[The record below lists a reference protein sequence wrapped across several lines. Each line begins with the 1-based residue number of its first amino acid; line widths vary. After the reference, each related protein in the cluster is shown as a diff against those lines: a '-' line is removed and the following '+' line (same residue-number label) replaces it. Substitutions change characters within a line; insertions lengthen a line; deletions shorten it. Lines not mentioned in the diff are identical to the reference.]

1 MTKFF
6 GFLLGVAVA
15 CALPAAFGVLVA
27 EGGVE
32 LSTKELA
39 LAYGIGALVF
49 WGAIS
54 IATGAAALGA
64 ALAFGTMI
72 YAVHW
77 IPNRTN
83 NFLNDVPGV
92 TTGMI
97 EGLRANVLSG
107 LIPVL
112 AVIALIYSI
121 QQIVQAVRRRR
132 ARKAEEARLAQE
144 QAAAGETPQYGDPYD
159 QPMESHT
166 HGFVEQYDQPYD
178 QYADHAPVESTREFA
193 PVYEQTAPIP
203 VQEPAYAGE
212 QTEIQGADEQTTQF
226 ATADASDDESRDETV
241 QFAATGETETA
252 ERDEVAD
259 AAASA
264 SPEDEAV
271 EDNASEITQVADED
285 RKAESPVLEQDPL
298 PLTPPMSTRTTPPAA
313 EPTTSAA
320 TPEPV
325 EPEPA
330 KPEAAKPEAAESEAS
345 APDRDEPS
353 TGERPSTPSGPT
365 ASAGMGMGMAGA
377 TGAAA
382 AGIGVAAGGTAAAA
396 PLIPSAPVPA
406 TTPVPTTPSTPVPPV
421 APAPVTPSEPMTEAF
436 VPAAPN
442 GLQTSGATTAWGQT
456 DEQTVTARQVE
467 ADAQTAQFESAAD
480 AAGIY
485 RERMDEPDTG
495 WNLRAIP
502 AEDPPGETHPGAP
515 TFRPA
520 PGPA

>member
-97 EGLRANVLSG
+97 DGLRTSVLSG
-107 LIPVL
+107 LIPAL

-121 QQIVQAVRRRR
+121 QLIVQAVRRRR

-144 QAAAGETPQYGDPYD
+144 QAAADQTPLYGDPYD
-159 QPMESHT
+159 QPMASQT

-193 PVYEQTAPIP
+193 PVREYEQTTPIP
-203 VQEPAYAGE
+203 VQENAYAGE

-226 ATADASDDESRDETV
+226 AAADASGDESRDETV
-241 QFAATGETETA
+241 QFAATGQTETA
-252 ERDEVAD
+252 ERDEAGSD
-259 AAASA
+259 AAGAS
-264 SPEDEAV
+264 EE
-271 EDNASEITQVADED
+271 NKASEITQVADED

-298 PLTPPMSTRTTPPAA
+298 PLTPPKSSRTTPPAA
-313 EPTTSAA
+313 EPTTSEATPEA
-320 TPEPV
+320 TPEPGA
-325 EPEPA
+325 PE
-330 KPEAAKPEAAESEAS
+330 
-345 APDRDEPS
+345 RDEPT
-353 TGERPSTPSGPT
+353 TGGRPPESSGPT
-365 ASAGMGMGMAGA
+365 APSAGMGMAGA

-406 TTPVPTTPSTPVPPV
+406 TPPAPVPTTPTMPVPTTPVT
-421 APAPVTPSEPMTEAF
+421 PAPVTPSEPMTEAF

-442 GLQTSGATTAWGQT
+442 GLDATATAWGQT
-456 DEQTVTARQVE
+456 DEQAVTARQVD

>member
-97 EGLRANVLSG
+97 DGLRTSVLSG

-121 QQIVQAVRRRR
+121 QLIVQAVRRRR

-144 QAAAGETPQYGDPYD
+144 QAAADQTPLYGDPYD

-178 QYADHAPVESTREFA
+178 QYADHAPVEATREFA
-193 PVYEQTAPIP
+193 PVREY
-203 VQEPAYAGE
+203 
-212 QTEIQGADEQTTQF
+212 EQTTQF
-226 ATADASDDESRDETV
+226 AAADASGDESRDETI
-241 QFAATGETETA
+241 QFAATGQTETA
-252 ERDEVAD
+252 ERDEAGSD
-259 AAASA
+259 AAGASEE
-264 SPEDEAV
+264 EDK
-271 EDNASEITQVADED
+271 ASEITQVADED

-298 PLTPPMSTRTTPPAA
+298 PLTPPLSSRTTPPAA
-313 EPTTSAA
+313 EPTTSEP
-320 TPEPV
+320 TPEPGT
-325 EPEPA
+325 PE
-330 KPEAAKPEAAESEAS
+330 
-345 APDRDEPS
+345 RDEPT
-353 TGERPSTPSGPT
+353 TGGRPPALPGPT
-365 ASAGMGMGMAGA
+365 ASAGMGMAGA

-382 AGIGVAAGGTAAAA
+382 AGIGVVAGGTAAAA

-406 TTPVPTTPSTPVPPV
+406 TPPTPAPTTPATVT
-421 APAPVTPSEPMTEAF
+421 PAPVAPSEPMTEAF

-442 GLQTSGATTAWGQT
+442 GLQTAGTTTAWGQT
-456 DEQTVTARQVE
+456 DEQAVTARQVD